1 MQAHYGLETLPE
13 SLTRSP
19 APAAGGGGARAGR
32 RLVAWLNRSRV
43 MPDGS
48 PAFAANSSSAS
59 NAVHI
64 GEESSRC
71 PLEPGMPL

>member
-19 APAAGGGGARAGR
+19 APPAGGGGARAGR
-32 RLVAWLNRSRV
+32 RLVAWLNRSRT
-43 MPDGS
+43 MSDGS